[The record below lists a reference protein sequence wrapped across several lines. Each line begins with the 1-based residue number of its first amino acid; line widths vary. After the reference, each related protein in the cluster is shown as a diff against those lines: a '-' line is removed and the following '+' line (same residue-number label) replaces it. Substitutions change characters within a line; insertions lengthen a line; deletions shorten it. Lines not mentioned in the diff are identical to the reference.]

1 MRRQASVRI
10 ATPVV
15 FAILSLAGSAAAQ
28 TQVTSIVANP
38 ATFSP
43 QAGQNT
49 TVTVSATAGVS
60 NLQLHVLKSSGSI
73 VRSGLALNEVA
84 AGVYTTIWNGRDN
97 GSQVVLP
104 AQFSLRVFNAATTT
118 YLAGLVATVDVTGP
132 VTSVAASPNP
142 FVPTGSN
149 STTITVDGTPGE
161 AGLTV
166 GFNGSC
172 DQRLPLVETTPGRY
186 TAAWTAVGRQFSG
199 VCAPMRI
206 YSNSTQ
212 TIEVHDGA
220 GQLVHNVSTVQVAGV
235 SQVTRAP
242 DRFAPSAGGT
252 TTITVTA
259 VAGMNLE
266 ARFVSNQTNAVAR
279 VLPLSGVGTTSS
291 GLWDGRDAVG
301 ALAPVATYRVL
312 IFSVAGPH
320 HYAPETSVRLR
331 SA

>member
-1 MRRQASVRI
+1 MVHNVSTV
-10 ATPVV
+10 
-15 FAILSLAGSAAAQ
+15 
-28 TQVTSIVANP
+28 QV
-38 ATFSP
+38 
-43 QAGQNT
+43 
-49 TVTVSATAGVS
+49 AGVS
-60 NLQLHVLKSSGSI
+60 QVTRAPDRFAPSAGGTTTITVTAVAGMNLEARFVSNQTNAVARVLPLSG
-73 VRSGLALNEVA
+73 VGTTYSGL
-84 AGVYTTIWNGRDN
+84 WDGRDAV
-97 GSQVVLP
+97 G
-104 AQFSLRVFNAATTT
+104 A
-118 YLAGLVATVDVTGP
+118 LAPVATYRVLIFSVAGP
-132 VTSVAASPNP
+132 HHYAPETSVQLTIGVTSVAVSPNP

-149 STTITVDGTPGE
+149 STTITVDGTPGQ

-279 VLPLSGVGTTSS
+279 VLPLSGVGTTYS

-320 HYAPETSVRLR
+320 HYAPETSVQSDR